1 MANNLSALRQR
12 LRAHVAI
19 TFICCL
25 FSYVVAG
32 QSKVQGRVLN
42 NNGEPLANAS
52 VLLLRSDDSSLI
64 KGMMTAQEGRFRFD
78 KVASGSYLVT
88 STFIGFKQVYSNVF
102 VANNEHIELPPL
114 RLSQKEEKLSG
125 VTVAARKPLIE
136 QTIDRLVINV
146 AGNITASGSTA
157 LDILERSPGV
167 IVDRQNNSIS
177 INGKDGVVVMMNGR
191 LSRMPITAL
200 VPMLEGTPADKIEKI
215 ELITTP
221 PASLDAEG
229 NAGYINIVIKRNMQY
244 GTNGSYSLT
253 AGYSRGVIGIGSINF
268 NHRKNRF
275 NLYGDYS
282 YNVEHSKQYFSFY
295 HAVANQGNFLENYSI
310 SNRRPMEDFHDG
322 KIGLDYDLNKKTIL
336 GALITIYN
344 RRWIMDADN
353 NSKNFTNRQPDT
365 LVDLFVHEFHST
377 ASYDFNINLQQT
389 YKEGNKLLVN
399 LDYMHYKDVNPVDY
413 INSYYDNKGT
423 FLKEEEMKSSKTTPI
438 NLWVAAVDYSRN
450 LNKKLQWEAGAKAT
464 ISHFTNEVRID
475 RLLQH
480 QWVTDGLLSATWQLN
495 ENISAAYSSLNWAV
509 DAKTKMKLG
518 LRFEHTNSNLGTEN
532 EKNIVDRHYGRLFP
546 SFFVTRTIDDNN
558 TVGFSY
564 SRRITRPTFWN
575 LAPFVIFMDPNTYF
589 SGNPGL
595 QPSIGDN
602 LNLSYTWKKKIL
614 SVAYSYEAAP
624 ITNFSPKID
633 SITNK
638 ETLAAENQ
646 KNRKTVTISL
656 SLPVT
661 VTKWWNMQLNINGS
675 FQQINGWYNEQA
687 LTIENK
693 TFFLSGQQIFTLP
706 KEFSLSLSGF
716 YNSAGLFGIYRFTPV
731 GSLDAGIQKKITSK
745 KTTLRLNFSNI
756 FNTMIYKPKVDQPDK
771 NLITTGELIFTRPA
785 VKFTFTRSFGNDQV
799 KGTRNRSAGT
809 EEEKDRL
816 RL

>member
-1 MANNLSALRQR
+1 MATILAALKQR
-12 LRAHVAI
+12 PGVHVAI
-19 TFICCL
+19 TLFYCL
-25 FSYVVAG
+25 FSYVVAA

-52 VLLLRSDDSSLI
+52 VLLLRSKDSSLI
-64 KGMMTAQEGRFRFD
+64 KGMMTVQEGRFRFD

-88 STFIGFKQVYSNVF
+88 STFIGYKQVYSNVF

-125 VTVAARKPLIE
+125 ITVAARKPLIE

-157 LDILERSPGV
+157 LDILERSPGI
-167 IVDRQNNSIS
+167 IVDRQNNSIA

-191 LSRMPITAL
+191 ITRMPVSAL
-200 VPMLEGTPADKIEKI
+200 VPMLEGMPADKIEKI

-229 NAGYINIVIKRNMQY
+229 NAGYINIVIKRNVQY
-244 GTNGSYSLT
+244 GTNGSYALT
-253 AGYSRGVIGIGSINF
+253 AGYSRGIIGIGSINF
-268 NHRKNRF
+268 NHRKSRF

-282 YNVEHSKQYFSFY
+282 YNAEHSKQFFSFY
-295 HAVANQGNFLENYSI
+295 HAVANQGNFMENYTTSD
-310 SNRRPMEDFHDG
+310 RRPITDFHDG
-322 KIGLDYDLNKKTIL
+322 KIGFDYDLNKKTIL

-353 NSKNFTNRQPDT
+353 NSTNFTNRQPDT

-377 ASYDFNINLQQT
+377 ASYDININLQQT
-389 YKEGNKLLVN
+389 YNEGNKLQVN
-399 LDYMHYKDVNPVDY
+399 LDYMHYKDVNPVNY
-413 INSYYDNKGT
+413 TNSYYDNKGS
-423 FLKEEEMKSSKTTPI
+423 FLKEEDMQSNKTTPI
-438 NLWVAAVDYSRN
+438 DLWVAAVDYSRN
-450 LNKKLQWEAGAKAT
+450 LNKKLQWEAGAKVT
-464 ISHFTNEVRID
+464 ISDFTNEVRVA
-475 RLLQH
+475 RL
-480 QWVTDGLLSATWQLN
+480 QWDQWTTDALLSATWQLN
-495 ENISAAYSSLNWAV
+495 ENISAAYSSLNWSV

-518 LRFEHTNSNLGTEN
+518 LRFEHTNSNLGTES

-546 SFFVTRTIDDNN
+546 SFFLTRTIDDNN
-558 TVGFSY
+558 SAGISY

-595 QPSIGDN
+595 QPSISDN
-602 LNLSYTWKKKIL
+602 INLSYTWKKKIL
-614 SVAYSYEAAP
+614 SVAFSYEADP

-633 SITNK
+633 SLTNK

-646 KNRKTVTISL
+646 DNRKTVTISL

-661 VTKWWNMQLNINGS
+661 VTKWWSMQMNINGS
-675 FQQINGWYNEQA
+675 FQQINGSYNEQA

-706 KEFSLSLSGF
+706 KELSLSLSGF
-716 YNSAGLFGIYRFTPV
+716 YNSAGLFGVYKFTPV
-731 GSLDAGIQKKITSK
+731 GSLDAGIQKKFTSK
-745 KTTLRLNFSNI
+745 KTSLRLNFSNI
-756 FNTMIYKPKVDQPDK
+756 FNTLKYKPKIDQPDK
-771 NLITTGELIFTRPA
+771 NLIATGELIFSRPA
-785 VKFTFTRSFGNDQV
+785 VKFTFTRTFGNEQV
-799 KGTRNRSAGT
+799 KGKRNRSAGT